1 MYRGLY
7 SNKSGGRRKNGGTMG
22 EGRASGR
29 ATRRLSRRRG
39 RKGHRTF
46 GSGVEN
52 TSQGQADP

>member
-1 MYRGLY
+1 
-7 SNKSGGRRKNGGTMG
+7 MG